1 MVEMRKYKSL
11 EWIHKVRE
19 ENYNKTKSLS
29 PAALIAKTR
38 NNTDAAIK
46 TMGLKIVGL
55 KDHAH
60 AR

>member
-1 MVEMRKYKSL
+1 MVMWKYKSL

-29 PAALIAKTR
+29 AALIAKTR
-38 NNTDAAIK
+38 DNTDAAIK
-46 TMGLKIVGL
+46 TMGLKIVGP
-55 KDHAH
+55 KEHAH